1 MSATRPLC
9 SLVQNRATYST
20 SPSQDGTGQ
29 QQKQE
34 KQQEEAT
41 EVWKQKGRIH
51 SKKSIK
57 VELVGGKRYLWC
69 ACGYSKNQPFCDG
82 THLWSRFRLK
92 IKQHPAFFKAEK
104 DGPASLCLCKQ
115 TKKPP
120 YCDGTHR
127 RQEIQDAVITEH

>member
-1 MSATRPLC
+1 MISLRSLVRSPAMSATRPLC

-69 ACGYSKNQPFCDG
+69 ACGYSKNQVGVKFVPTKQFNNLFD
-82 THLWSRFRLK
+82 HLLILQYKMVPQVSNSSQLEQLSFL
-92 IKQHPAFFKAEK
+92 
-104 DGPASLCLCKQ
+104 
-115 TKKPP
+115 
-120 YCDGTHR
+120 
-127 RQEIQDAVITEH
+127 